1 MAVVKF
7 YDAIGYGVDMF
18 QPDFTYVL
26 DPHEWYSDG
35 PPYEERYDA
44 DTWGLTYSYND
55 GAYFAT
61 AFVTEVDDP
70 WYRME
75 SLYFSDWDM
84 RPLADFYDIDVPF
97 DASDDFSGAVPF
109 TELLAGNDTVRGTNY
124 SDDLRGGD
132 GNDLVEG
139 MGGHDWLDG
148 GRGADDLYGDAGNDI
163 YVVDNRNDRVFE
175 TTTATSGVNSGG
187 TDLVRSSVS
196 FTLGR
201 FVEKLTLTGS
211 NAIDGTGNWHANVLT
226 GNDAANTLRA
236 LGGNDVLRG
245 GGGRDV
251 LAGGNGAD
259 VLTGGAGRDLFD
271 FNAASESGLTV
282 ATRDVVIDF
291 TRGMDRIDLST
302 IDADTALAGNQAFA
316 RFIGASTA
324 FSAAGQLKFVDGILY
339 ANTDADAAAEFSVA
353 LTGLTALG
361 LGDLVL

>member
-7 YDAIGYGVDMF
+7 YDALGGGVDMF

-35 PPYEERYDA
+35 PPYEERWDA

-109 TELLAGNDTVRGTNY
+109 TELLAGHDTVEGTNY
-124 SDDLRGGD
+124 SDDLRGGA
-132 GNDLVEG
+132 GNDLLEG
-139 MGGHDWLDG
+139 LNGHDWLDG
-148 GRGADDLYGDAGNDI
+148 GSGADDLYGDAGNDI
-163 YVVDNRNDRVFE
+163 YVVDNRYDRALE
-175 TTTATSGVNSGG
+175 TTTATSGIDSGG

-201 FVEKLTLTGS
+201 FVEDLTLTGTIAINGAG
-211 NAIDGTGNWHANVLT
+211 NAHGNVLT
-226 GNDAANTLRA
+226 GNWAANVLRG

-245 GGGRDV
+245 GGGNDV
-251 LAGGNGAD
+251 LAGGIGAD
-259 VLTGGAGRDLFD
+259 VLTGGTGRDLFD
-271 FNAASESGLTV
+271 FNAIRESGLSV

-291 TRGMDRIDLST
+291 TRGVDRIDLST
-302 IDADTALAGNQAFA
+302 IDANTMAAGNQAFG
-316 RFIGASTA
+316 RFIGASAA

-353 LTGLTALG
+353 LTGVTALG
-361 LGDLVL
+361 LGDIVL